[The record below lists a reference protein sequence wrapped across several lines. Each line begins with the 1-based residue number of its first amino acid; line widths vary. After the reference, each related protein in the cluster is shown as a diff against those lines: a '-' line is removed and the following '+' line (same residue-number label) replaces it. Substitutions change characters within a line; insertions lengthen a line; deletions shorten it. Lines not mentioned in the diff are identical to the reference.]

1 LQIFVANLRAF
12 KSDRT
17 KAIAFA
23 AVVVDIPEGLM
34 TVERNAKLAF
44 NEFAVKVALTQRNA
58 RERALEAVIIAM
70 IEDGADSRAVFNKSR

>member
-17 KAIAFA
+17 KAVALA

-34 TVERNAKLAF
+34 TVERNPELAF
-44 NEFAVKVALTQRNA
+44 DEFAVKVALTQRNVVS
-58 RERALEAVIIAM
+58 ELLKL
-70 IEDGADSRAVFNKSR
+70 S